1 MDATIPTGRAARTA
15 WRRLDRS
22 TKREVLQR
30 AAEDQGH
37 PDPTVAAVAV
47 GFARWERAYSGWVSI
62 VMALGPVVVA
72 GVLDWL
78 LSGLPLLTACALA
91 FGVAVWRGRKSG
103 RRLMERME
111 RVNLAVLRDDGRTSG
126 PVEDR
131 G

>member
-1 MDATIPTGRAARTA
+1 
-15 WRRLDRS
+15 
-22 TKREVLQR
+22 
-30 AAEDQGH
+30 
-37 PDPTVAAVAV
+37 VAAVAV